1 MAIGDKIDWRAGTID
16 PTTLQLI
23 ASAGAAQGAMY
34 QSLGESVSKAFEK
47 DSEDY
52 IVDAGK
58 AFDKA
63 DKLLERE
70 DDEDFNEEKYE
81 DNKKIAVEQ
90 ANIDV
95 KNATLENEFLLGS
108 NISLASRS
116 GIHAYSSGSFL
127 ANRAYNTRVLNDTL
141 YQIDL
146 NKNAKITQANIGIS
160 QAGLSARYAVWGA
173 AGNVAG
179 TLANTSYKLHQL
191 DTSGKATV
199 KDS

>member
-1 MAIGDKIDWRAGTID
+1 MTD
-16 PTTLQLI
+16 PVTFVLI
-23 ASAGAAQGAMY
+23 ASAVVGTVSSIKQAELAKKQASLQQAQ
-34 QSLGESVSKAFEK
+34 
-47 DSEDY
+47 
-52 IVDAGK
+52 
-58 AFDKA
+58 
-63 DKLLERE
+63 
-70 DDEDFNEEKYE
+70 YE

-108 NISLASRS
+108 NLSLASRT

-179 TLANTSYKLHQL
+179 TLANTNYKLHQL
-191 DTSGKATV
+191 DTSGKATIQSGGATGGKATV
-199 KDS
+199 